1 MSVRVALDNGAE
13 DRRNDAGFARP
24 GRADDAE
31 MLAEQ
36 LVRQNIGRHSAVLVQ
51 GADPCGRN
59 AWPRID
65 LREVS
70 GRGEIDRLVERRM
83 GGDAPAERA
92 LVAILLTQRFSRQFK
107 LDDLQFLVGWRQV
120 GERDPKA

>member
-1 MSVRVALDNGAE
+1 GGGGGGGGGGDEGDVRVGGARDGGVGE
-13 DRRNDAGFARP
+13 RWDDAGCARA
-24 GRADDAE
+24 GRGDDAE

-36 LVRQNIGRHSAVLVQ
+36 LVRQNIGWDRAVLMQ

-83 GGDAPAERA
+83 GRDAPAERA
-92 LVAILLTQRFSRQFK
+92 LLAILLTQRFSRQ
-107 LDDLQFLVGWRQV
+107 
-120 GERDPKA
+120 

>member
-1 MSVRVALDNGAE
+1 MSVRVALDDRAE
-13 DRRNDAGFARP
+13 DRCDNAGFARTS
-24 GRADDAE
+24 RADDAE

-36 LVRQNIGRHSAVLVQ
+36 LVRQNIGWHRAVLMQ

-83 GGDAPAERA
+83 GRDAPAERPP
-92 LVAILLTQRFSRQFK
+92 VPILLPQRFSRPFK
-107 LDDLQFLVGWRQV
+107 IDH
-120 GERDPKA
+120 